1 MNHVARCGYFLRLVK
16 LKRKEVPV
24 IKITNDKSIKAIDS
38 SEKIRG
44 VKFSDGIIDVLV
56 IENDHLAQY
65 RANVI
70 TSTNS
75 RTPIIIIEDFLG
87 TMEMS
92 YTPL

>member
-1 MNHVARCGYFLRLVK
+1 MDFAEYREILNQ
-16 LKRKEVPV
+16 LKRKKVPV
-24 IKITNDKSIKAIDS
+24 IKITNDKRIKAIDI

-44 VKFSDGIIDVLV
+44 VKFSDGIINVLV

-75 RTPIIIIEDFLG
+75 RTPIIIIEDLLG
-87 TMEMS
+87 TMGMS